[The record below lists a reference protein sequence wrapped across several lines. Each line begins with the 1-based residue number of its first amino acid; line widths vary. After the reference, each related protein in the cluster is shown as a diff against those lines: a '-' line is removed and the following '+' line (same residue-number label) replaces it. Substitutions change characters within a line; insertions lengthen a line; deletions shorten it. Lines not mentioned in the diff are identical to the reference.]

1 MKKILSYALT
11 LIMLLN
17 LLVVGMIPTYADE
30 TNLNDHLVIHYDF
43 KGATVAEA
51 LTDKATAGAVKDDL
65 VAYTATNKNTYTA
78 DPETGAITFNGTP
91 DAVDSDNFKN
101 SFNVDPVKG
110 PATNIARGASL
121 QSPNSV
127 DTQKIYTENGATWFL
142 RFKIEDV
149 DRAAEMTGGETRVL
163 DLRLTGNNGYC
174 MFAVTVGADGKFY
187 TQMARNNSKRN
198 TYTYSTVLQGIV
210 KDDTY
215 VNFALVMEK
224 GSAEGYNDAISLTP
238 YFSVGEPASAG
249 DWVALTPAPNSPYM
263 INGLT
268 TNPLSMFDRWD
279 CANVN
284 DSNNNYGLTID
295 DVRLY
300 DTKLT
305 LDQIATI
312 VPAAVAAGDFDVVPP
327 SGGNDDTPAGGNNDT
342 SAGGNDDTP
351 AGGNNDTPAG
361 GNDNTPSGGN
371 ETNAP
376 ETKAP
381 ETNAPDNTKKSGCA
395 SSVGVGSVL
404 LIGALGGVVLI
415 KKKETK

>member
-17 LLVVGMIPTYADE
+17 LFVVGMIPTSAE
-30 TNLNDHLVIHYDF
+30 TTTSLNDHLVIHYDF

-78 DPETGAITFNGTP
+78 DPDTGAITFNGTP

-110 PATNIARGASL
+110 TATNIARGASL

-163 DLRLTGNNGYC
+163 DLRLTGTNGYC

-224 GSAEGYNDAISLTP
+224 GSLEGYNDAISLT
-238 YFSVGEPASAG
+238 
-249 DWVALTPAPNSPYM
+249 
-263 INGLT
+263 
-268 TNPLSMFDRWD
+268 
-279 CANVN
+279 
-284 DSNNNYGLTID
+284 
-295 DVRLY
+295 
-300 DTKLT
+300 
-305 LDQIATI
+305 
-312 VPAAVAAGDFDVVPP
+312 
-327 SGGNDDTPAGGNNDT
+327 
-342 SAGGNDDTP
+342 
-351 AGGNNDTPAG
+351 
-361 GNDNTPSGGN
+361 
-371 ETNAP
+371 
-376 ETKAP
+376 
-381 ETNAPDNTKKSGCA
+381 
-395 SSVGVGSVL
+395 
-404 LIGALGGVVLI
+404 
-415 KKKETK
+415 

>member
-1 MKKILSYALT
+1 MKKGISLLLTMITVLSL
-11 LIMLLN
+11 LIIG
-17 LLVVGMIPTYADE
+17 LVPTSAE
-30 TNLNDHLVIHYDF
+30 APVNLNDHLVIHYDF
-43 KGATVAEA
+43 KGTTVAEA

-78 DPETGAITFNGTP
+78 DPDTGAITFNGTP

-101 SFNVDPVKG
+101 SFSIDLEKG
-110 PATNIARGASL
+110 TATNIARGASL

-127 DTQKIYTENGATWFL
+127 DTQKIYSENGATWFL

-215 VNFALVMEK
+215 VNFALVMKK
-224 GSAEGYNDAISLTP
+224 GAAEGYNDAISLVP
-238 YFSVGEPASAG
+238 YFSVGEPTSAN
-249 DWVALTPAPNSPYM
+249 DWVALTEAPNSPFM

-300 DTKLT
+300 DTILT
-305 LDQIATI
+305 QDQIASI
-312 VPAAVAAGDFDVVPP
+312 VTDGLANNTFAKDAAKEPENIPDTTPGGDETNSPE
-327 SGGNDDTPAGGNNDT
+327 T
-342 SAGGNDDTP
+342 SA
-351 AGGNNDTPAG
+351 
-361 GNDNTPSGGN
+361 
-371 ETNAP
+371 
-376 ETKAP
+376 KAP
-381 ETNAPDNTKKSGCA
+381 ESDTQTTENNTNSSDDATTKSGCA
-395 SSVGVGSVL
+395 SFVGS
-404 LIGALGGVVLI
+404 GAIILSCALCGIVFI
-415 KKKETK
+415 KKKENE